1 MNPRPSSTGEAFGFL
16 SPLALSILLALVAL
30 VLFERFADEMI
41 EGDTLQFDAAIRSF
55 VHRFSS
61 PPLTILMRAFTDV
74 GNIVG
79 VVVGTIIAS
88 TILWWRNRR
97 NGTVLLAATTVGGLF
112 LMWALKLLF
121 HRQRPQPYFGI
132 TVPSDYSFPSGHAL
146 MAFCFYGALASIIT
160 TEQHH
165 IGSRII
171 IWTAAVAMVLGIGV
185 SRIYLGVHYP
195 SDVVAGY
202 LAALF
207 WVTGVSLV
215 YRRLGKRDIT
225 VS

>member
-1 MNPRPSSTGEAFGFL
+1 LNPRPGSPKEASRLL

-30 VLFERFADEMI
+30 VLFERLADEMI
-41 EGDTLQFDAAIRSF
+41 EGETLQFDAAIRNF

-61 PPLTILMRAFTDV
+61 PLLTILMRALTDV

-79 VVVGTIIAS
+79 VVAGTIIAS
-88 TILWWRNRR
+88 TILWWMNRR
-97 NGTVLLAATTVGGLF
+97 SGTVLLAATTVGGLF

-121 HRQRPQPYFGI
+121 HRQRPEPYFGI

-146 MAFCFYGALASIIT
+146 VAFCFYGVLASIIT

-165 IGSRII
+165 LGNRIL
-171 IWTAAVAMVLGIGV
+171 IWTAAAAMVFGIGL

-195 SDVVAGY
+195 SDVAAGY

-207 WVTGVSLV
+207 WVAGVSLV
-215 YRRLGKRDIT
+215 YRRFGKRAIT
-225 VS
+225 AS